1 MGGLCMIATS
11 ARSLLLAWVSRG
23 HEGMVIHGIWPLQAV
38 NAGLTASTVLA
49 PPIPQ
54 SSVVGPRMP
63 LPGKEQHLHHDHASQ
78 RFVGNGT
85 THSVHSQAVSLSMPA
100 WPATMTHTQGTATIS
115 TFIAQKMPTTG
126 APCVPTDGNSISVFT
141 LRIDYTIRL

>member
-1 MGGLCMIATS
+1 MGGLCMITAS
-11 ARSLLLAWVSRG
+11 ARLLLLAWVGHG
-23 HEGMVIHGIWPLQAV
+23 HEGMVIYGIWPLQAA
-38 NAGLTASTVLA
+38 NAGPTASTVLA

-85 THSVHSQAVSLSMPA
+85 THSVHSQDVSLSMPA
-100 WPATMTHTQGTATIS
+100 WPATMTHIQGTAAIS
-115 TFIAQKMPTTG
+115 IFIAQNANQQQGP
-126 APCVPTDGNSISVFT
+126 PCAH
-141 LRIDYTIRL
+141 